1 MQTKKILH
9 PETLEAEGYTLECS
23 FLHQELVAFILP
35 FMKHKNRFIVLYKVG
50 AYLPFLV
57 LFGTL
62 GYMLGSGTGKL
73 EYLSAVF
80 YAFGAALLLIPIHEV
95 IHGIAYKWLG
105 APKVSYG
112 VVWKKLVFYAQADRF
127 VVGYKQFIIVALAP
141 FVVIGVAL
149 LIAML
154 FANVQW
160 SIFLLTLL
168 SIHNGL
174 CAGDF
179 ALMSYFFENRDK
191 EMVTYDDE
199 AEGKTYFYQRRSIV
213 E

>member
-1 MQTKKILH
+1 MESKKLLH
-9 PETLEAEGYTLECS
+9 PQSLESEGYVLECS
-23 FLHQELVAFILP
+23 FSHQDLVAFILP
-35 FMKHKNRFIVLYKVG
+35 FMKHNNRFIVLYKAG
-50 AYLPFLV
+50 TYLPFLV
-57 LFGTL
+57 LLGTL
-62 GYMLGSGTGKL
+62 GYMLGSGTGKM

-95 IHGIAYKWLG
+95 IHGIAYKLLG

-127 VVGYKQFIIVALAP
+127 LMGYKQFMIVALAP
-141 FVVIGVAL
+141 FIVIGLSLV
-149 LIAML
+149 IAMI
-154 FANVQW
+154 FSNTQW
-160 SIFLLTLL
+160 AIFFLTVLT
-168 SIHNGL
+168 IHNGL

-191 EMVTYDDE
+191 EMLTYDDE
-199 AEGKTYFYQRRSIV
+199 AEGKTYFYQKRSMV